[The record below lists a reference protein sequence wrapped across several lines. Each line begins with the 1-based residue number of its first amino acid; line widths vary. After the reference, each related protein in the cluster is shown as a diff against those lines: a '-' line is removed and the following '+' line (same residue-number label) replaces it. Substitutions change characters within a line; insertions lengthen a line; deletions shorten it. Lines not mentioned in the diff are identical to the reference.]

1 MKRIGVIICGD
12 AFLDKIEIHETEL
25 VINALKNN
33 NAMAAFFTHFYS
45 HGVDNNGFTGGV
57 AEESLKVVNIFT
69 GLTSY
74 PLSDLSE
81 IEKFMPDAL
90 IILSANSVPVY
101 FETKENS
108 IEYESSSKRYMDLL
122 KKLYKKNLTIGF
134 VGKSAILA
142 PLLTRNPVRATL
154 GNDPDCAE
162 LIEELGAEAV
172 ICPADDIVIDDAHQV
187 MTTPGFLA
195 GGSVAE
201 ISQGID
207 KLVTRILGE

>member
-25 VINALKNN
+25 VLNALKNN
-33 NAMAAFFTHFYS
+33 NVTVVFFTRL
-45 HGVDNNGFTGGV
+45 HGQVIDNKNIEGRV
-57 AEESLKVVNIFT
+57 AEASLKVVNIFT

-108 IEYESSSKRYMDLL
+108 IEYESSAKSYMDLL
-122 KKLYKKNLTIGF
+122 KKFHKKGLTIGF

-195 GGSVAE
+195 GGPVAE